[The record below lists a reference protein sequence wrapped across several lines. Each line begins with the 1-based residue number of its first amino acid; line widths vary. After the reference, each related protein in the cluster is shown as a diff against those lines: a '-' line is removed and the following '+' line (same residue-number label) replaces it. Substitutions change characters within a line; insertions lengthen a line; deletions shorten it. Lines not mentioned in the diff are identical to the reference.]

1 MTGDRTAGCRK
12 LRNSQGRRWNNAVWA
27 AASLLWVLPIVA
39 MQFTKKMAWD
49 ETDFI
54 VWGVMLV
61 AACAA
66 YELATR
72 MTRNGA
78 YRAAVG
84 LAVLAA
90 FMLIWINLAVGIIGS
105 EDNPANLMYG
115 GVLALGVGGAIV
127 TRCRPRG
134 MARVLVGMACAQ
146 ALTAIV
152 ALSLGLGSNGANWP
166 QVIIVL
172 NGFFAIL
179 WLGSAALFW
188 RAARDISFDTKAT

>member
-1 MTGDRTAGCRK
+1 
-12 LRNSQGRRWNNAVWA
+12 
-27 AASLLWVLPIVA
+27 
-39 MQFTKKMAWD
+39 
-49 ETDFI
+49 
-54 VWGVMLV
+54 MLI

-72 MTRNGA
+72 MTRNVA

-84 LAVLAA
+84 IAVVAA
-90 FMLIWINLAVGIIGS
+90 FLLIWTDLAEGIIGS

-115 GVLALGVGGAIV
+115 GVLALGVSGAIV

-134 MARVLVGMACAQ
+134 MARVLVGTACAQ

-188 RAARDISFDTKAT
+188 RAARDISSDTSTGSHPDAHQRTTARRVHDRR